1 MPEPVLRASEYM
13 RTPQV
18 DMLLLGRGEQM
29 RERSANRRTFKTL
42 ISPVMSGSML
52 RSSAMIL
59 FTASE
64 NFGVPPPSDIHAVSA
79 CTPRLPR

>member
-29 RERSANRRTFKTL
+29 RERSANRRTFKTSAGL
-42 ISPVMSGSML
+42 RVGGRVGAHTIRGKRAVPAAQL
-52 RSSAMIL
+52 RS
-59 FTASE
+59 
-64 NFGVPPPSDIHAVSA
+64 
-79 CTPRLPR
+79 